1 MTDLCRNRMSILTR
15 SNEMPRERKPEQ
27 VQDNRRAK
35 MCGNT
40 RNEFEKLI
48 NMGHKCYI
56 SFKTEDI
63 YYKSEI
69 QKMKEAGKLDYID
82 KSLNDPVDSENP
94 DYIMRKI
101 REDYLSD
108 STVTLFLI
116 GTHSK
121 ETLGWEEQQY
131 IKRELQASL
140 FNGENNSRSGILGV
154 VLPDMY
160 DSIYKGS
167 YTCSTCCNSHN
178 WVSINDNTVIKEFSV
193 NYYVEPLSGC
203 SWTEDQRYCVLV
215 KWDDFVSDP
224 ETYINKAYDKRN
236 SDIASKVKVY
246 PQ

>member
-1 MTDLCRNRMSILTR
+1 
-15 SNEMPRERKPEQ
+15 
-27 VQDNRRAK
+27 
-35 MCGNT
+35 
-40 RNEFEKLI
+40 
-48 NMGHKCYI
+48 MGHKCYI
-56 SFKTEDI
+56 SFKTEDE

-82 KSLNDPVDSENP
+82 KSLNDPIDSEDP

-108 STVTLFLI
+108 STVTIFLI

-121 ETLGWEEQQY
+121 ETLGLEEQQY

-140 FNGENNSRSGILGV
+140 FNGEKNSRSGILGV

-160 DSIYKGS
+160 DAIYKGS
-167 YTCSTCCNSHN
+167 YTCSTCGNSHA
-178 WVSINDNTVIKEFSV
+178 WVSISDNTVIKEFCV
-193 NYYVEPLSGC
+193 NYYVEPHTGC
-203 SWTEDQRYCVLV
+203 GWTEDQRYCVLV

-224 ETYINKAYDKRN
+224 ETYINKAYDKRS

-246 PQ
+246 PK